1 MRRELISQLKY
12 CQTAF
17 RLLKLM
23 NQLFLCVNN
32 ILCKQLCYYE
42 I

>member
-1 MRRELISQLKY
+1 MRRDLISQLKY
-12 CQTAF
+12 CQITF

-23 NQLFLCVNN
+23 NQLFLCVIN
-32 ILCKQLCYYE
+32 ILFNQLYYYE